1 MPRSSASLPNLESYD
16 LESGYNEKGERRET
30 LKVRKTAKII
40 GINVWF
46 LETNNISWGGEQL
59 AHILFPKLYKNCL
72 EPIFKKIF

>member
-16 LESGYNEKGERRET
+16 LESGYSEKGERRET

-46 LETNNISWGGEQL
+46 FRNQQYILGGEQL